1 MKAPVW
7 VLRETVLSLHE
18 QLQAEFGGLQG
29 VREEHFLDA
38 VLRRPEKRFA
48 CEQPTIFDLSACYAH
63 GFMKDRPFVDG
74 NKRTGFAVAA
84 LFLELNGYRLVA
96 SEEEA
101 RIHGL
106 AASNL
111 RESDYAAWMKGRTRR
126 S

>member
-1 MKAPVW
+1 VKAPVW

-18 QLQAEFGGLQG
+18 RLQAEFGGLQG
-29 VREEHFLDA
+29 VREERFLDA
-38 VLRRPEKRFA
+38 VLARPERLFA
-48 CEQPTIFDLSACYAH
+48 AERPTIFDLAACHAH
-63 GFMKDRPFVDG
+63 GFMKDRPCVDG

-96 SEEEA
+96 SPEEA

-126 S
+126 I